1 MNTTAKHAMGRKEAE
16 QAGYTVDMHCS
27 PWLGYKGPRFAPT
40 ERITVL
46 TDLEAELLEAL
57 KLAERNCSSRLYML
71 PVKSDERDSLTT
83 ELSIY
88 QAAIAK
94 AEGRG

>member
-1 MNTTAKHAMGRKEAE
+1 MTTTTHTMTRKQAE
-16 QAGYTVDMHCS
+16 QAGYTVDTHCS

-57 KLAERNCSSRLYML
+57 KDMLERYGQGIENVNR
-71 PVKSDERDSLTT
+71 TT
-83 ELSIY
+83 KAAL
-88 QAAIAK
+88 AAIAK
-94 AEGRG
+94 AEGR

>member
-1 MNTTAKHAMGRKEAE
+1 MNTNTKPMTRKQAE
-16 QAGYTVDMHCS
+16 QAGYTVDTHCS

-40 ERITVL
+40 ERVDVL

-57 KLAERNCSSRLYML
+57 KLAERNCSSRLCML
-71 PVKSDERDSLTT
+71 PVKSDERELLTT
-83 ELSIY
+83 ELRIY

-94 AEGRG
+94 AEGR